1 MPMPLFR
8 SECVFP
14 ALVWPYARMEPLYPC
29 STSFRTGF
37 PTSSYT
43 SFCVHLGSKTPS
55 KEYAFSVTFPGA
67 ADPPARTRSTASSS
81 TRTTHFFNS
90 WWLVMQCWSPSS
102 RASPG
107 RTREKTFTLPFTLMV
122 STFAAEGKGTRKGG
136 IRVRHA
142 RHVKRDNRDG
152 DVVGRNDGARRQAR
166 ETRGD
171 VVPSRTTSVR
181 SSGGTTR
188 QGARG
193 GEAGAVIRGAYLR
206 VSCNLPFC
214 RG

>member
-1 MPMPLFR
+1 
-8 SECVFP
+8 
-14 ALVWPYARMEPLYPC
+14 MEPLYPC

-43 SFCVHLGSKTPS
+43 SFCVHSGSKTPS

-122 STFAAEGKGTRKGG
+122 VSPSLRRGRGRGKATFGSDMCDLW
-136 IRVRHA
+136 
-142 RHVKRDNRDG
+142 KRDSRGG

-171 VVPSRTTSVR
+171 VCAVTNDERPFIGRND
-181 SSGGTTR
+181 
-188 QGARG
+188 
-193 GEAGAVIRGAYLR
+193 EAGRPRGRGWLR
-206 VSCNLPFC
+206 H
-214 RG
+214 